1 MNSALGRMF
10 YQTVRLL
17 VTVVVTVL
25 YPMRVE
31 GRRYI
36 GSAKAPFIAY
46 ANHISGLDPLFL
58 AYLMLPRRTSFFA
71 KEELFASGGFKKWA
85 LIQLGAIPVRRGS
98 ADIRAVKMAEAVLER
113 GDVFAI
119 FPEGTRNRKLDGEL
133 QEFRTG
139 VGLIALRTGVP
150 VLPIRLMNDS
160 GFRILRVARVRVGPP
175 VDLSDLYAAGRV
187 SSENI
192 ETAVTRMIQSMDR
205 LVAL

>member
-1 MNSALGRMF
+1 MF

-98 ADIRAVKMAEAVLER
+98 ADIRAVKMAEAVLDGRRIRHLSGGNPQQEAGR
-113 GDVFAI
+113 GAAGI
-119 FPEGTRNRKLDGEL
+119 
-133 QEFRTG
+133 RTG

-150 VLPIRLMNDS
+150 FCRSDS
-160 GFRILRVARVRVGPP
+160 
-175 VDLSDLYAAGRV
+175 
-187 SSENI
+187 
-192 ETAVTRMIQSMDR
+192 
-205 LVAL
+205 